1 MTDMSFDDQPR
12 QQADTFVGRICTDVE
27 RLVRDC
33 LDEVFDA
40 AAREQAQAVE
50 AAVAS
55 ARAQTDAAVEAAVA
69 SAREEWAERQE
80 ADLARV
86 KEEARLEIATEAAN
100 LAREQAEHEH
110 ETALAGAVA
119 RAREQALEE
128 VRQEHEAAL
137 ADARARAWDDAR
149 STFEEQLSRV
159 RDEAQANLERA
170 VAEAR
175 AEVPREPVEAV
186 ALVRPDDGRVP
197 DASTIAADAASLRDA
212 VARLDEATS
221 LSECLDALSDGV
233 AGHAVR
239 TMVFVLRGHV
249 LRAWRLS
256 GFGGAPP
263 SPASLSVPLD
273 LSGELWQVAERG
285 RQRDI
290 HPQTFG
296 RDTDPALAFA
306 CLEGGAVGL
315 ATPVLVAGR
324 TVAVVYADAGDT
336 HEAALGGWP
345 ARIEVLTRHASRCL
359 EALTATKAAA
369 VAAPPGAQVVGRVAP
384 ATAVVNPAGPM
395 SAAEPSAPLDLE
407 AVTAA
412 ERYAKLL
419 VSEVKLY
426 NEAAVR
432 VARHKKDIRTRLRAE
447 IDRARRLYHERV
459 PAGVATRDEIFDQ
472 ELVRTLA
479 DGQPDLLGTDM
490 PEAV

>member
-1 MTDMSFDDQPR
+1 
-12 QQADTFVGRICTDVE
+12 
-27 RLVRDC
+27 
-33 LDEVFDA
+33 
-40 AAREQAQAVE
+40 
-50 AAVAS
+50 
-55 ARAQTDAAVEAAVA
+55 
-69 SAREEWAERQE
+69 
-80 ADLARV
+80 
-86 KEEARLEIATEAAN
+86 
-100 LAREQAEHEH
+100 
-110 ETALAGAVA
+110 
-119 RAREQALEE
+119 
-128 VRQEHEAAL
+128 
-137 ADARARAWDDAR
+137 
-149 STFEEQLSRV
+149 
-159 RDEAQANLERA
+159 
-170 VAEAR
+170 
-175 AEVPREPVEAV
+175 V
-186 ALVRPDDGRVP
+186 ALVRPDEERVP
-197 DASTIAADAASLRDA
+197 DESAIAADAASLRDG

-273 LSGELWQVAERG
+273 LSGELWQVVERG
-285 RQRDI
+285 RQRDV

-306 CLEGGAVGL
+306 CLDGGAVGL

-359 EALTATKAAA
+359 EALTATKAASI
-369 VAAPPGAQVVGRVAP
+369 AAPPGAQVVGRVTP
-384 ATAVVNPAGPM
+384 ATAVADPAGPM

-459 PAGVATRDEIFDQ
+459 PAGVITRDEIFDQ
-472 ELVRTLA
+472 EVVRTLA
-479 DGQPDLLGTDM
+479 DGQPELLGADM